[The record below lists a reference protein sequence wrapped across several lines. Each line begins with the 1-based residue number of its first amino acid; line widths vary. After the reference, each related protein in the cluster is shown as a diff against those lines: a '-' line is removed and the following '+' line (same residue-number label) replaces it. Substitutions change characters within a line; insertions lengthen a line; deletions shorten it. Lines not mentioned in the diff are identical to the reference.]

1 MPKRNSL
8 NQMRIIDFRSDT
20 VTLPTDQMRDAM
32 ASAEVGDDVMGEDP
46 TVNQLEGMAAEIFN
60 KESALLL
67 PSGTMGNLVAILS
80 QCQRGDEFIVGN
92 WSHIFRAEAAGFS
105 VLGGVAVQP
114 LLNAP
119 RGMINSHQLEQAIH
133 PNDPHYPITTLLA
146 LENTNVYCGGT
157 ILTCEDIKALA
168 EVTKSYGIR
177 IHLDGSRIFNAA
189 VALDVKVSDLVKDV
203 DTVNFCLSK
212 GLSAPLGSIL
222 CGTHETIQ
230 RARRWRKM
238 LGGGMRQAGVFAA
251 AGIVAMETMVDRLA
265 IDHINARKF
274 AIGLSTIPGID
285 IDPGKFPTNIMFPK
299 ILSRSAKSLA
309 DSIELKGI
317 KVRVVSDNMWRIVT
331 HSGICE
337 TDIDYALDVIRT
349 IFDDQ
354 VDS

>member
-1 MPKRNSL
+1 
-8 NQMRIIDFRSDT
+8 MRIIDFRSDT

-46 TVNQLEGMAAEIFN
+46 TVNQLEGMAADIFN
-60 KESALLL
+60 KESALLV

-114 LLNAP
+114 LSNGP
-119 RGMINSHQLEQAIH
+119 SGIINPHQLEQAIH
-133 PNDPHYPITTLLA
+133 PDDPHYPITTLLA

-157 ILTCEDIKALA
+157 ILTRQDIQTLA
-168 EVTKSYGIR
+168 EVTKSHGIS
-177 IHLDGSRIFNAA
+177 IHLDGARIFNAA

-222 CGTHETIQ
+222 CGSNEKIQ

-251 AGIVAMETMVDRLA
+251 AGIVAMNTMVDRLSV
-265 IDHINARKF
+265 DHLNARKL
-274 AIGLSTIPGID
+274 AVGLSTIPGID
-285 IDPGKFPTNIMFPK
+285 IDPEKFPTNILFPK
-299 ILSRSAKSLA
+299 IAPCSANRLA
-309 DSIELKGI
+309 DSLGLKGV
-317 KVRVVSDNMWRIVT
+317 KVTVVGDDMWRIVT
-331 HSGICE
+331 HSGIRE
-337 TDIDYALDVIRT
+337 ADIDYVLEIIRI
-349 IFDDQ
+349 IFRDQ
-354 VDS
+354 VEN

>member
-1 MPKRNSL
+1 
-8 NQMRIIDFRSDT
+8 MRTIDFRSDT
-20 VTLPTDQMRDAM
+20 VTLPTDQMREAM
-32 ASAEVGDDVMGEDP
+32 ASAKVGDDVMGEDP

-80 QCQRGDEFIVGN
+80 QCQRGDEFVVGN

-105 VLGGVAVQP
+105 VLGGVSSQP
-114 LLNAP
+114 LSNAP
-119 RGMINSHQLEQAIH
+119 RGMINPLQLEKAIH
-133 PNDPHYPITTLLA
+133 PDDPHYPITTLLA

-157 ILTCEDIKALA
+157 ILTSEDIEALV
-168 EVTKSYGIR
+168 EVTKPRGIH

-189 VALDVKVSDLVKDV
+189 VALDVKVSNLVKDV

-222 CGTHETIQ
+222 CGTNETIQ
-230 RARRWRKM
+230 QARRWRKM

-251 AGIVAMETMVDRLA
+251 AGIVAIDTMIDRLA
-265 IDHINARKF
+265 TDHLNASKF
-274 AIGLSTIPGID
+274 AVGLSTIPGFEV
-285 IDPGKFPTNIMFPK
+285 DPEKFPTNIIFPK
-299 ILSRSAKSLA
+299 VLSCSAKSLA

-317 KVRVVSDNMWRIVT
+317 KVRVVSDNLWRIVT

-349 IFDDQ
+349 IIDDK
-354 VDS
+354 VDW